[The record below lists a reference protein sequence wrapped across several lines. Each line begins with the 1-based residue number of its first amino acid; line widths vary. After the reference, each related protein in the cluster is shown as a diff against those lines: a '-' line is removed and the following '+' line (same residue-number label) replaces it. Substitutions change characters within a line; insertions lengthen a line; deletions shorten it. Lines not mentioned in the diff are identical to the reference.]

1 MAIKLY
7 PTPGDLLRDNSAFF
21 EKHEVQAQLNLG
33 NAAAH
38 MDEPCTPA
46 LLFGRVELSGKPVL
60 LFGNTLPWRLCLNA
74 APGAAG
80 IDKAITELAGCLHE
94 NSIEITGV
102 TGRDSLCRA
111 FMKAYGGEFRLREAL
126 NIMVLETLIEPPPCP
141 GTVQKAAMPDLD
153 LIVDW
158 KCALIREAIG
168 EEPVPEQL
176 RETTLDQLKRSV
188 VWLMRD
194 PSGEP
199 VSMADSGRML
209 ERGACV
215 SGVYTPPQH
224 RGNGYCK
231 VTVAALC
238 RELLA
243 CGKSYVT
250 LFVDKKN
257 PISDRVYRKIGF
269 DILEDSSDYRLV

>member
-7 PTPGDLLRDNSAFF
+7 PTPGDFLRDNSAFF
-21 EKHEVQAQLNLG
+21 EKYEVQAQLNRG

-46 LLFGRVELSGKPVL
+46 LLFGNP
-60 LFGNTLPWRLCLNA
+60 LPRHLCLNA
-74 APGAAG
+74 APDAAG
-80 IDKAITELAGCLHE
+80 IDKAITELAGYLRE

-102 TGRDSLCRA
+102 TGRDSLCRL
-111 FMKAYGGEFRLREAL
+111 FMKAYDGEFRLREAL
-126 NIMVLETLIEPPPCP
+126 DIMVLETLIVPPPCP
-141 GTVQKAAMPDLD
+141 GTVQKAAMSDLD

-199 VSMADSGRML
+199 VSMANSGRCL
-209 ERGACV
+209 RRVPPAGA
-215 SGVYTPPQH
+215 PW
-224 RGNGYCK
+224 
-231 VTVAALC
+231 
-238 RELLA
+238 
-243 CGKSYVT
+243 
-250 LFVDKKN
+250 
-257 PISDRVYRKIGF
+257 
-269 DILEDSSDYRLV
+269 

>member
-7 PTPGDLLRDNSAFF
+7 PTPGDFLRDNSAFLDRY
-21 EKHEVQAQLNLG
+21 EVQSQLNRG

-46 LLFGRVELSGKPVL
+46 LLFGRVELDGAPVL
-60 LFGNTLPWRLCLNA
+60 LFGNTLPWNLCLNSA
-74 APGAAG
+74 DPSPSRAVS
-80 IDKAITELAGCLHE
+80 ELASYLRDK
-94 NSIEITGV
+94 NIEITGV
-102 TGRDSLCRA
+102 TARDALCQA
-111 FMKAYGGEFRLREAL
+111 FMAAYGGEFTLRENL
-126 NIMVLETLIEPPPCP
+126 DIMVLETLIEPPPCP
-141 GTVQKAAMPDLD
+141 GTVQKAALSDLD

-158 KCALIREAIG
+158 KCATIREALN
-168 EEPVPEQL
+168 EEPVPERV

-199 VSMADSGRML
+199 VSMANSGRML

-215 SGVYTPPQH
+215 SGVYTPPEH
-224 RGNGYCK
+224 RGKGYCQN
-231 VTVAALC
+231 TVAALC
-238 RELLA
+238 KELLA
-243 CGKSYVT
+243 CGKSYIT

-257 PISDRVYRKIGF
+257 PISNRVYRKIGF